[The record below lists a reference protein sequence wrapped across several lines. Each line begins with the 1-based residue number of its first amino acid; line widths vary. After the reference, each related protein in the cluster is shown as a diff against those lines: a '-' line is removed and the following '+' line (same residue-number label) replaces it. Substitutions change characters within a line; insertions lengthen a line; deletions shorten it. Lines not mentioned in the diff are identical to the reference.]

1 MTTLDRCVASARDIM
16 PHIARFE
23 RRAIAYRRP
32 MTATLSNAAADLRRA
47 NTELQ
52 RFVL

>member
-1 MTTLDRCVASARDIM
+1 M

-23 RRAIAYRRP
+23 RCAIARRRR

-47 NTELQ
+47 NAELQ